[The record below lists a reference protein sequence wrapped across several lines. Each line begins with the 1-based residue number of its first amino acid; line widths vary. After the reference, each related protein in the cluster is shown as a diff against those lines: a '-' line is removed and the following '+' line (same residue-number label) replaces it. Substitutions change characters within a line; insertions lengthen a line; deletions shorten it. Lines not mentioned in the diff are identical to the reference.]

1 MRNYI
6 IKRFLQLIPVLIL
19 VSIFSFLIIHAAPG
33 DPIQNYV
40 KPGMSEEQIQTI
52 REEYG
57 VDGNIV
63 KQYVAWVGHVVRG
76 DLGTSIY
83 TNRPVTELLAEK
95 LPATL
100 ILMGAA
106 LLISLLVS
114 IPLGLWAGL
123 KKNKMTDNII
133 SFLSYFGIS
142 VPQFWL
148 AMILIIIFALT
159 LEILPSGG
167 MRTVNVD
174 TTWDLLRHL
183 VLPAVVLSFSNTA
196 VFTRYIRSSTIS
208 QLEEDYVLTARSKG
222 TSRYRILTR
231 HVLKNCLLPII
242 TLVGINLAGLVCGS
256 FVIES
261 VFSWPG
267 IGRLAMDAVN
277 SRDYPL
283 IMGFTMFSC
292 TILILGNFLADIL
305 YAVADPRIKQGMGK
319 NNG

>member
-1 MRNYI
+1 MI
-6 IKRFLQLIPVLIL
+6 LICITGRGRKYEKLYHKKIFAAHPGVD
-19 VSIFSFLIIHAAPG
+19 SCQYFSFLIIHAAPG

-83 TNRPVTELLAEK
+83 KNRPVTELLAEK

-133 SFLSYFGIS
+133 SFC
-142 VPQFWL
+142 
-148 AMILIIIFALT
+148 LT
-159 LEILPSGG
+159 LVFQCLSSG
-167 MRTVNVD
+167 
-174 TTWDLLRHL
+174 W
-183 VLPAVVLSFSNTA
+183 
-196 VFTRYIRSSTIS
+196 
-208 QLEEDYVLTARSKG
+208 Q
-222 TSRYRILTR
+222 
-231 HVLKNCLLPII
+231 
-242 TLVGINLAGLVCGS
+242 
-256 FVIES
+256 
-261 VFSWPG
+261 
-267 IGRLAMDAVN
+267 
-277 SRDYPL
+277 
-283 IMGFTMFSC
+283 
-292 TILILGNFLADIL
+292 
-305 YAVADPRIKQGMGK
+305 
-319 NNG
+319 

>member
-83 TNRPVTELLAEK
+83 KNRPVTELLAEK

-167 MRTVNVD
+167 MRYDVGSSSSPG
-174 TTWDLLRHL
+174 TT
-183 VLPAVVLSFSNTA
+183 
-196 VFTRYIRSSTIS
+196 
-208 QLEEDYVLTARSKG
+208 G
-222 TSRYRILTR
+222 
-231 HVLKNCLLPII
+231 C
-242 TLVGINLAGLVCGS
+242 
-256 FVIES
+256 
-261 VFSWPG
+261 
-267 IGRLAMDAVN
+267 
-277 SRDYPL
+277 
-283 IMGFTMFSC
+283 C
-292 TILILGNFLADIL
+292 T
-305 YAVADPRIKQGMGK
+305 
-319 NNG
+319 

>member
-83 TNRPVTELLAEK
+83 KNRPVTELLAEK

-106 LLISLLVS
+106 GFLSRCFVS
-114 IPLGLWAGL
+114 IPAWALGGAE
-123 KKNKMTDNII
+123 K
-133 SFLSYFGIS
+133 
-142 VPQFWL
+142 
-148 AMILIIIFALT
+148 
-159 LEILPSGG
+159 E
-167 MRTVNVD
+167 
-174 TTWDLLRHL
+174 
-183 VLPAVVLSFSNTA
+183 
-196 VFTRYIRSSTIS
+196 
-208 QLEEDYVLTARSKG
+208 
-222 TSRYRILTR
+222 
-231 HVLKNCLLPII
+231 
-242 TLVGINLAGLVCGS
+242 
-256 FVIES
+256 
-261 VFSWPG
+261 
-267 IGRLAMDAVN
+267 
-277 SRDYPL
+277 
-283 IMGFTMFSC
+283 
-292 TILILGNFLADIL
+292 
-305 YAVADPRIKQGMGK
+305 
-319 NNG
+319 